1 LALATG
7 TTELTSA
14 EEGIMTE
21 PISGTGDDVI
31 AKVREDMRV
40 VDQAGSELG
49 RVELVKMG
57 DADAVTTAGQQGDHP
72 EGGLVGV
79 LGRLIGGGE
88 PNVSEPLAARLLR
101 KGFVKVD
108 GKGLMDRDLYV
119 AADQIA
125 RVDGEDVHL
134 NVSQQALIDE
144 HA

>member
-1 LALATG
+1 
-7 TTELTSA
+7 
-14 EEGIMTE
+14 MTE
-21 PISGTGDDVI
+21 PISGTGDDAI
-31 AKVREDMRV
+31 TKVREDMRV
-40 VDQAGSELG
+40 VDQTGTELG

-57 DADAVTTAGQQGDHP
+57 DADAVTTAGQQGEHP

-88 PNVSEPLAARLLR
+88 PDVPEPLAARLLR

-108 GKGLMDRDLYV
+108 SKGVLDRDIYV

-125 RVDGEDVHL
+125 RVSGDDVHL

-144 HA
+144 HAGT